1 MTGGCDDPGRD
12 HGRLTRHYRQDGV
25 QQSKQ
30 KDHRISPSRRVGDV
44 MGKLVEHESTMFIS
58 QTAVARLPWSAL
70 PPSERAATGI

>member
-1 MTGGCDDPGRD
+1 
-12 HGRLTRHYRQDGV
+12 
-25 QQSKQ
+25 
-30 KDHRISPSRRVGDV
+30 